1 MMPNGAWVARLYFG
15 PSQYRLTANAR
26 GQGTPARAR
35 ILARIGISPSVHGS
49 TWSAAACRATR
60 TKSPKSRPLAGS
72 LPWPSRR
79 GARSR
84 RHSCSRAVRRAVM
97 PRAVWLLTAP
107 RLIFIA
113 AAISASDRSA

>member
-1 MMPNGAWVARLYFG
+1 MMPNGGWVARLYFG

-49 TWSAAACRATR
+49 NLVRRGVQGNPDEIAEVTAPRRLAA
-60 TKSPKSRPLAGS
+60 L
-72 LPWPSRR
+72 LSRR